1 MLDKSRYQNK
11 ELHKNHNA
19 ERQKTIQ
26 VNRKTKAMAQLNG
39 KERIVQKCNINQYKM
54 LEPLKGWP

>member
-39 KERIVQKCNINQYKM
+39 KERIVQKGNIN
-54 LEPLKGWP
+54 